1 MLGKTTLRLCGFAA
15 ASPKHGPLR
24 QSCSCSSPEFPF
36 ARRVPHASSH
46 SPKTCWLGQLETQSA
61 CRCECVCQITC
72 MLAEHAHE
80 EKVGMF
86 FACSQHSKESELN
99 RIMWLPYLTTFEWCH
114 SLCRINMFLYSML
127 VKQHFQL
134 IQVSAFYRCIRAVF
148 RWSTIY
154 AAMV

>member
-1 MLGKTTLRLCGFAA
+1 MVLLL
-15 ASPKHGPLR
+15 PLR
-24 QSCSCSSPEFPF
+24 NMVLWGGHVRVPVPSSPF
-36 ARRVPHASSH
+36 ARRVPHVSAH

-72 MLAEHAHE
+72 MLAEHEHE

-114 SLCRINMFLYSML
+114 SLCRINMFLDSMFG
-127 VKQHFQL
+127 KTTF
-134 IQVSAFYRCIRAVF
+134 SADPSKRLLPLDSRTSLGGAQYMLL
-148 RWSTIY
+148 WSEN
-154 AAMV
+154 V